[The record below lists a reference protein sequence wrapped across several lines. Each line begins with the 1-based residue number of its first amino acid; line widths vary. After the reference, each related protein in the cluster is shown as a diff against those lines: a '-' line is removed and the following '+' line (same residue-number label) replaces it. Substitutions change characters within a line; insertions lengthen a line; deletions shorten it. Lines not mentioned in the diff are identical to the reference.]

1 MMNETIVLDKH
12 EGVWDRLYVEDLEFE
27 NNFLRNDNKNL
38 EQELRELKQTLFAL
52 SKDVIA

>member
-1 MMNETIVLDKH
+1 MNETIVLDKH

-27 NNFLRNDNKNL
+27 NTCLRCANKSL

>member
-1 MMNETIVLDKH
+1 MNETIVVDKH

-52 SKDVIA
+52 SKDVIAE